1 MILSCKVSHHVEE
14 NTTTAKKEK
23 KKIVFAYSFTT
34 QRPLK
39 EDLIL
44 RLDINFHHV
53 YDTVK

>member
-1 MILSCKVSHHVEE
+1 MILSCKVRQHVEE
-14 NTTTAKKEK
+14 NTPSAKKDK
-23 KKIVFAYSFTT
+23 KKIVFACSFTT

>member
-1 MILSCKVSHHVEE
+1 MILSCKVRQHVEE
-14 NTTTAKKEK
+14 NTPSAKKDK